1 MQGRDRVGATR
12 RRATPAHFAR
22 RHGHRN
28 PIALEPIALEPNGE
42 DMNGQYVNGRSV
54 NDRGSVNGASAAGRS
69 AAGRSA
75 DGRSADGRSTDGRSA
90 GVRNAAGEST
100 AGGHP
105 GEDFLDGFEQ
115 VLADAA
121 PTGRRLTRDEIESRR
136 ALGARAAEAGHGWRS
151 LVRAH
156 LVAGRDNWPR
166 AADPDSV
173 LAVIEQAV
181 DAFADGYERAQRL
194 VVRKEEAARREFIDD
209 LLHGRGDPGQLA
221 ARSERFGLRLSRAHA
236 VAVAEGPE
244 KYDETDPV
252 PRQVASELFARFENR
267 RILFTTKDGRMV
279 CIAPGDQDDVLTHFA
294 KRSYA
299 ATGRAQVAIG
309 RSRPGTVGI
318 GHSYEEALN
327 ALDVAQRMGLEEPLL
342 RAADLLVFPVL
353 ARDRQALVDLVSSTL
368 GSLEQARGGAQP
380 LLDTLT
386 AYFDTGCV
394 AASTA
399 RRLSLS
405 VRALTYRLAR
415 VHTLTGADPTDPTDR
430 YTLQTAVIGARLLDW
445 PTRPLSS
452 TEASP

>member
-1 MQGRDRVGATR
+1 MRTGETGQMGEPGEIVGGVV
-12 RRATPAHFAR
+12 AR
-22 RHGHRN
+22 GS
-28 PIALEPIALEPNGE
+28 I
-42 DMNGQYVNGRSV
+42 VNG
-54 NDRGSVNGASAAGRS
+54 GSG
-69 AAGRSA
+69 
-75 DGRSADGRSTDGRSA
+75 TDGR
-90 GVRNAAGEST
+90 NATADHRTDRPST
-100 AGGHP
+100 AHTPTDAPLTDRTPTGHAP
-105 GEDFLDGFEQ
+105 TDRAPSHPAPRDGFLDGFERI
-115 VLADAA
+115 LAEAA
-121 PTGRRLTRDEIESRR
+121 VTGRRLTRDEIESRR

-156 LVAGRDNWPR
+156 LVAGRENWPR
-166 AADPDSV
+166 GADPARV
-173 LAVIEQAV
+173 LAVVEQAV

-252 PRQVASELFARFENR
+252 PRQVASDLFARFENR

-279 CIAPGDQDDVLTHFA
+279 CVAPGDQDDVLAHFA

-327 ALDVAQRMGLEEPLL
+327 ALDVAQRMGLDEPLL
-342 RAADLLVFPVL
+342 RASDLLVFPVL

-368 GSLEQARGGAQP
+368 GPLEHARGGARP

-415 VHTLTGADPTDPTDR
+415 VRSLTGTDPSDPVDR

-445 PTRPLSS
+445 PARPLSS
-452 TEASP
+452 TETTP